1 MPDTSTVSSNLL
13 PTIDICKADFN
24 NRIIGGEV
32 AELEEY
38 PWTVLLQYD
47 KRTLYKVNVPDLME

>member
-47 KRTLYKVNVPDLME
+47 KRSYTK